1 MLELRTALYI
11 IHYRCKLQSVSEFRE
26 DPILYKSS
34 NYNWGLYNAFE
45 WYCKRL
51 LFGFL
56 LHSARKWKHYDRLLR
71 IMKNY
76 HFYRVKRDLFFFFF
90 FLYLMRDCYIKIIL
104 ASSFVFSLTS
114 WQKTCK
120 AFLNWSNFQV
130 GNKIKLIKKSYLE
143 NFLPAQK
150 IKSPPGIAV
159 TDDKKP
165 WTRKRA
171 ARSNCSNRVLK
182 PFTSTWQKMQWH
194 LY

>member
-1 MLELRTALYI
+1 MKTLW
-11 IHYRCKLQSVSEFRE
+11 SPF
-26 DPILYKSS
+26 
-34 NYNWGLYNAFE
+34 
-45 WYCKRL
+45 
-51 LFGFL
+51 
-56 LHSARKWKHYDRLLR
+56 
-71 IMKNY
+71 KNY
-76 HFYRVKRDLFFFFF
+76 EKLSFLSSKERFVFCFF

-182 PFTSTWQKMQWH
+182 PFTSTWQKFNDTFTNKSFLPLKNNINIFKTVSKHKLVLSCYYKQYSS
-194 LY
+194 LRVPL